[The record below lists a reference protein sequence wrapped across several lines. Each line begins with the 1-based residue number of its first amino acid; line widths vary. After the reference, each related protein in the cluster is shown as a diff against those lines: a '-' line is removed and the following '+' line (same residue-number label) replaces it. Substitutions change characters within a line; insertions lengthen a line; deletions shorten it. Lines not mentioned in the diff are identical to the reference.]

1 MVEAFTKVSEASRL
15 LLDKG
20 LCAATGAEALGM
32 VARPLK
38 VDRACIFEN
47 RTTNLAGR
55 FLTDLR
61 HAWAEPG
68 VVSPHAHPVLRSF
81 AMRDYALAWM
91 DMLEAGMVVSCAAR
105 EAPPLMRDV
114 LERQGVQSVLLC
126 PITPAKQWW
135 GFVAFEDCRQAR
147 VWRPE
152 EVSLLK
158 SLARAIGASVRH
170 ANMRSS
176 LSQVRTNLTSVLRT
190 ASGDT

>member
-20 LCAATGAEALGM
+20 LCPATGSEALGM
-32 VARPLK
+32 VARTLK

-68 VVSPHAHPVLRSF
+68 VVSPLAHPVLR
-81 AMRDYALAWM
+81 ALALRDYAMAWT
-91 DMLEAGMVVSCAAR
+91 DMLEAGMVVSCASR
-105 EAPPLMRDV
+105 EAPPMMREL
-114 LERQGVQSVLLC
+114 LERQGVQSVLMC
-126 PITPAKQWW
+126 PIVPAKQWW
-135 GFVAFEDCRQAR
+135 GLVAFEDCRQAR

-170 ANMRSS
+170 ANMRTS
-176 LSQVRTNLTSVLRT
+176 LSQVRTNLTSVLRPV
-190 ASGDT
+190 AGDT

>member
-20 LCAATGAEALGM
+20 LCAATGGESLGM
-32 VARPLK
+32 VARTLK

-55 FLTDLR
+55 FMTDLR

-68 VVSPHAHPVLRSF
+68 VASPYAHPMLRSL
-81 AMRDYALAWM
+81 ALRDYAMAWM
-91 DMLEAGMVVSCAAR
+91 DMLEAGMVVSCATR
-105 EAPPLMRDV
+105 EAPPMMREL
-114 LERQGVQSVLLC
+114 LERQGVQSALLC
-126 PITPAKQWW
+126 PIIPAKQWW
-135 GFVAFEDCRQAR
+135 GYVAFEDCHQAR

-170 ANMRSS
+170 ATMRSS
-176 LSQVRTNLTSVLRT
+176 LSQVRTNLTSVLRPI
-190 ASGDT
+190 SGDT

>member
-20 LCAATGAEALGM
+20 LNPATGAECLGM

-38 VDRACIFEN
+38 VDRATIYEN

-55 FLTDLR
+55 FMTDLR

-68 VVSPHAHPVLRSF
+68 VVSPLAHPVLR
-81 AMRDYALAWM
+81 ALPLRDYAMAWT
-91 DMLEAGMVVSCAAR
+91 DMLEAGMVVSCGTR
-105 EAPPLMRDV
+105 EAPPMMREL

-126 PITPAKQWW
+126 PIVPAKQWW
-135 GFVAFEDCRQAR
+135 GFVAFEDCHQAR
-147 VWRPE
+147 IWRPE

-170 ANMRSS
+170 ANMRTS
-176 LSQVRTNLTSVLRT
+176 LSQVRSNLTSVLRPV
-190 ASGDT
+190 AGDT